1 MSIYKH
7 QFGFE
12 IQNQKVDSN
21 WKNEY
26 QAADRPPMDRGP
38 SAASGTGQSDQ
49 PRRPSE
55 LIRARTVRDRAVKSG
70 RGRRLVICALSP
82 FLSCSPLA
90 KYSPVSS
97 VRGRRS
103 EVEHGQS
110 DSLWQHSIN
119 MSSSRYLQILWI
131 SSNLFN
137 FEIVWVSSLI

>member
-21 WKNEY
+21 WKTEY

-55 LIRARTVRDRAVKSG
+55 LIRARTVRRPSADRPRQGSKIG
-70 RGRRLVICALSP
+70 QWPQTCHLCLFALSLLLSTRQI
-82 FLSCSPLA
+82 LSCVKCARTVKWSC
-90 KYSPVSS
+90 SRT
-97 VRGRRS
+97 VRQL
-103 EVEHGQS
+103 VATFH
-110 DSLWQHSIN
+110 QHVFITV
-119 MSSSRYLQILWI
+119 
-131 SSNLFN
+131 SSNLVDF
-137 FEIVWVSSLI
+137 IKSLHF